1 MKKVIFSFLTFLLI
15 SSIKS
20 TSYDLSQEITR
31 NGEFSKLFSKNL
43 RFLKTND
50 LSSDNCDRRVNPFD
64 PNAFYFLPV
73 FKAKLYKKGDKVEFK
88 SLCFKKNTATL
99 KEISLEKL
107 TIELE
112 TTEKTSFLCQDT
124 YILHTT
130 NINLI
135 QTFIFPGTHE
145 ITLTNLTQDDLDEI
159 KVNGIKLVGFCQG
172 LISSLRSLF
181 ETLKAFVGGLGYDPE
196 AVFPLFRPTVPEYM
210 IEANKRILETF
221 NNYTFVRRDD
231 DSIVDIDETLIHTGD
246 FIGISRLDGVD
257 PIIMIGTGSHIGHS
271 VVCAWIN
278 NELYVLE
285 SQDGW
290 YWPYHGIQKNKFKDW
305 IRLAH
310 NADFNVVLLPLREDV
325 RKRFNE
331 TKALEW
337 FFNGIEGLN
346 YGYHNFLL
354 SWIDTPDSNMPSVLS
369 HEHLEFVFSIAEKL
383 YPPLAQK
390 MLGEALNMRVG
401 IKNLTIPQATAEAAR
416 QGKSFEQIIAEPEKE
431 GWVYSDGLNY
441 VCSCFVIAF
450 YKAGGLFDG
459 MEINPNEFTPKDVYQ
474 LNIWDTNF
482 KRPKV
487 CEERDPDLPYC
498 QLMGKWKIDL
508 PGYSTI
514 DPYSNMNEK
523 CPSIGPDF
531 YRPEGC

>member
-20 TSYDLSQEITR
+20 TSYDLSQEFTR

-43 RFLKTND
+43 RFLKTNE
-50 LSSDNCDRRVNPFD
+50 LSTDNCDRRVNPFD

-135 QTFIFPGTHE
+135 QTFIFPGSHE

-159 KVNGIKLVGFCQG
+159 KVNGIKFVGFCQG

-257 PIIMIGTGSHIGHS
+257 PIIMIGPVSYRT
-271 VVCAWIN
+271 
-278 NELYVLE
+278 
-285 SQDGW
+285 QR
-290 YWPYHGIQKNKFKDW
+290 
-305 IRLAH
+305 RLCL
-310 NADFNVVLLPLREDV
+310 D
-325 RKRFNE
+325 
-331 TKALEW
+331 
-337 FFNGIEGLN
+337 
-346 YGYHNFLL
+346 
-354 SWIDTPDSNMPSVLS
+354 
-369 HEHLEFVFSIAEKL
+369 
-383 YPPLAQK
+383 Q
-390 MLGEALNMRVG
+390 
-401 IKNLTIPQATAEAAR
+401 
-416 QGKSFEQIIAEPEKE
+416 
-431 GWVYSDGLNY
+431 
-441 VCSCFVIAF
+441 
-450 YKAGGLFDG
+450 
-459 MEINPNEFTPKDVYQ
+459 
-474 LNIWDTNF
+474 
-482 KRPKV
+482 
-487 CEERDPDLPYC
+487 
-498 QLMGKWKIDL
+498 
-508 PGYSTI
+508 
-514 DPYSNMNEK
+514 
-523 CPSIGPDF
+523 
-531 YRPEGC
+531 